1 MTRGM
6 MSVGLV
12 LVLVLSLGLLVA
24 PGFTAQ
30 EPASGPVASA
40 EGTVKDA
47 GKTVTA
53 EVTDSWLTLKTKL
66 ALLADERV
74 SSNDVSVKT
83 VKGVITLH
91 GKVASAEEQKAAE
104 EIALTSEGQ
113 EQVVNQL
120 TVVPTA
126 QRKIVDRQD
135 DQIVTD
141 VKKAIAKEA
150 SLKKTDIDVRAEKGI
165 VTLTGKAPSLATSV
179 RASETARGVS
189 GVRAVRNEVAIP
201 ARAATGDPAPAA
213 TAETRPRPAAKAA
226 RSRVDDVEARITRL
240 HATLH
245 ITPAQEDLW
254 TNVTQVMR
262 DNART
267 MDALTKARADQAPTM
282 TAVEDLHSYAAITNA
297 HAEGLTK
304 FIPAFEAL
312 YASMSDAQKADANT
326 MFRGPHRSRT
336 AAQTM
341 PKSPAIASTAASTK

>member
-6 MSVGLV
+6 MSTA
-12 LVLVLSLGLLVA
+12 LVLVLSLGLLAA

-30 EPASGPVASA
+30 ELASGPVASA

-47 GKTVTA
+47 GETVTRG
-53 EVTDSWLTLKTKL
+53 VTDSWLTLKTKL
-66 ALLADERV
+66 ALLGDERV

-104 EIALTSEGQ
+104 EIALTIEGQ
-113 EQVVNQL
+113 KKVVNQL

-126 QRKIVDRQD
+126 ERKMVDRQD

-141 VKKAIAKEA
+141 VTQRITKDAR
-150 SLKKTDIDVRAEKGI
+150 LKKTDIDVRAEKGI
-165 VTLTGKAPSLATSV
+165 VTLTGQAPSLETSV
-179 RASETARGVS
+179 RASEVARRVS
-189 GVRAVRNEVAIP
+189 GVRAVRNELVV
-201 ARAATGDPAPAA
+201 PAPVL
-213 TAETRPRPAAKAA
+213 TAPAPGRRPAAKTA
-226 RSRVDDVEARITRL
+226 RVDHVEARITRL

-245 ITPAQEDLW
+245 ITPAQEELW

-267 MDALTKARADQAPTM
+267 MDALTTARADQAPTM

-312 YASMSDAQKADANT
+312 YAGMSDAQKADANT

>member
-6 MSVGLV
+6 MSAALV
-12 LVLVLSLGLLVA
+12 LGLSLGLLAA
-24 PGFTAQ
+24 PGFAAQ
-30 EPASGPVASA
+30 GTTSGAVASA
-40 EGTVKDA
+40 ERTVAEAGT
-47 GKTVTA
+47 TA
-53 EVTDSWLTLKTKL
+53 TGEVTDSWLTLKTKL

-74 SSNDVSVKT
+74 SSNEVSVKT

-104 EIALTSEGQ
+104 EIALTIEGQ
-113 EQVVNQL
+113 KKVVNQL

-126 QRKIVDRQD
+126 ERKRVDRQD

-141 VKKAIAKEA
+141 VEKALTKDAR
-150 SLKKTDIDVRAEKGI
+150 LKKTDIDVRAEKGI
-165 VTLTGKAPSLATSV
+165 VTLTGQAPSLETSV
-179 RASETARGVS
+179 RASETARRVS
-189 GVRAVRNEVAIP
+189 GVRAVRNELAIP
-201 ARAATGDPAPAA
+201 ARAAASELAPAP
-213 TAETRPRPAAKAA
+213 TAGTRPARAAKT
-226 RSRVDDVEARITRL
+226 SHVDYVEARITQL

-245 ITPAQEDLW
+245 ITPAQEELW

-267 MDALTKARADQAPTM
+267 MEGLTKTRADQAPTM

-304 FIPAFEAL
+304 FVPAFEAL
-312 YASMSDAQKADANT
+312 YASMSDAQKAEANT

-341 PKSPAIASTAASTK
+341 PKSPAIASNAASTK